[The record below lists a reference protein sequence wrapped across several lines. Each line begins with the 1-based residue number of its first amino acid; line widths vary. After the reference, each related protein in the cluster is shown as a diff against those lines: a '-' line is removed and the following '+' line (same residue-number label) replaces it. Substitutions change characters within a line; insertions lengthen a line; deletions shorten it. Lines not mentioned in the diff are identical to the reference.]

1 MDEQKII
8 FSNRFEKEKFEDYKT
23 DLGTGNTITPD
34 FTEADDFLKFIQ
46 KNRRSVPSKERI
58 ADKDKFIKT
67 VYELS
72 NSFEIDA
79 DLIEFAEGY
88 IANIYVDYACYTG
101 YIKKLK
107 EIIYVFLTIFLY
119 LLKCP
124 QSLILSAL
132 RAFCFCGK
140 PHISRSIFLYFRY
153 QAWLKSW

>member
-23 DLGTGNTITPD
+23 DLGTDSSVTPD
-34 FTEADDFLKFIQ
+34 FTEADVFLKFIQ

-58 ADKDKFIKT
+58 ADEDKFIKT

-101 YIKKLK
+101 YIKKLLPAIRDRK
-107 EIIYVFLTIFLY
+107 YLSTILFY
-119 LLKCP
+119 LN
-124 QSLILSAL
+124 Q
-132 RAFCFCGK
+132 R
-140 PHISRSIFLYFRY
+140 
-153 QAWLKSW
+153 

>member
-1 MDEQKII
+1 MAAQLSSHRVHYEKSVVSLL

-88 IANIYVDYACYTG
+88 IANIYG
-101 YIKKLK
+101 YGIPA
-107 EIIYVFLTIFLY
+107 Y
-119 LLKCP
+119 
-124 QSLILSAL
+124 
-132 RAFCFCGK
+132 
-140 PHISRSIFLYFRY
+140 
-153 QAWLKSW
+153 

>member
-23 DLGTGNTITPD
+23 DLGTDSSVTPD

-79 DLIEFAEGY
+79 DLIEFSEGY
-88 IANIYVDYACYTG
+88 IPT
-101 YIKKLK
+101 
-107 EIIYVFLTIFLY
+107 
-119 LLKCP
+119 
-124 QSLILSAL
+124 SM
-132 RAFCFCGK
+132 
-140 PHISRSIFLYFRY
+140 
-153 QAWLKSW
+153 

>member
-23 DLGTGNTITPD
+23 DLETGSSITPD

-46 KNRRSVPSKERI
+46 KNRRSIPSKERI

-79 DLIEFAEGY
+79 DLIEFSEGY

-101 YIKKLK
+101 YIKKLSK
-107 EIIYVFLTIFLY
+107 FFLSLPMIF
-119 LLKCP
+119 P
-124 QSLILSAL
+124 
-132 RAFCFCGK
+132 F
-140 PHISRSIFLYFRY
+140 
-153 QAWLKSW
+153 

>member
-58 ADKDKFIKT
+58 ADKDNFIKT

-79 DLIEFAEGY
+79 DLI
-88 IANIYVDYACYTG
+88 
-101 YIKKLK
+101 
-107 EIIYVFLTIFLY
+107 
-119 LLKCP
+119 
-124 QSLILSAL
+124 
-132 RAFCFCGK
+132 
-140 PHISRSIFLYFRY
+140 
-153 QAWLKSW
+153 

>member
-23 DLGTGNTITPD
+23 DLETGNAITPD
-34 FTEADDFLKFIQ
+34 FTEANDFLKFIQ
-46 KNRRSVPSKERI
+46 KNRRNVPSKERI

-79 DLIEFAEGY
+79 DLIEFVEGY

-101 YIKKLK
+101 YIKKLLRNGQK
-107 EIIYVFLTIFLY
+107 IRLY
-119 LLKCP
+119 WQNQDATPVPSHTCARLHSP
-124 QSLILSAL
+124 APASHEH
-132 RAFCFCGK
+132 R
-140 PHISRSIFLYFRY
+140 
-153 QAWLKSW
+153 

>member
-23 DLGTGNTITPD
+23 DLGTDSSVTPD

-88 IANIYVDYACYTG
+88 IANIYVDYAILLASVLIVC
-101 YIKKLK
+101 IPSKSC
-107 EIIYVFLTIFLY
+107 LTSSGVNP
-119 LLKCP
+119 CT
-124 QSLILSAL
+124 
-132 RAFCFCGK
+132 
-140 PHISRSIFLYFRY
+140 
-153 QAWLKSW
+153 

>member
-88 IANIYVDYACYTG
+88 IANIYLCR
-101 YIKKLK
+101 LCLLHW
-107 EIIYVFLTIFLY
+107 IYQEAVSNSFY
-119 LLKCP
+119 PC
-124 QSLILSAL
+124 
-132 RAFCFCGK
+132 R
-140 PHISRSIFLYFRY
+140 
-153 QAWLKSW
+153 

>member
-1 MDEQKII
+1 MEERKII
-8 FSNRFEKEKFEDYKT
+8 FSKRFKKYKFMNSDTESKDDADY
-23 DLGTGNTITPD
+23 DAAISQVSD
-34 FTEADDFLKFIQ
+34 FFEYMR

-101 YIKKLK
+101 YIKKLLAILFILADDISFLDGSK
-107 EIIYVFLTIFLY
+107 ENADMLFSFTYHTHHIFLNNRETTDF
-119 LLKCP
+119 
-124 QSLILSAL
+124 S
-132 RAFCFCGK
+132 
-140 PHISRSIFLYFRY
+140 
-153 QAWLKSW
+153 

>member
-88 IANIYVDYACYTG
+88 I
-101 YIKKLK
+101 LH
-107 EIIYVFLTIFLY
+107 E
-119 LLKCP
+119 CP
-124 QSLILSAL
+124 CLHFHHARLAEVRDTSVGCIL
-132 RAFCFCGK
+132 FC
-140 PHISRSIFLYFRY
+140 S
-153 QAWLKSW
+153 

>member
-1 MDEQKII
+1 MI
-8 FSNRFEKEKFEDYKT
+8 
-23 DLGTGNTITPD
+23 
-34 FTEADDFLKFIQ
+34 FLKFIQ

-101 YIKKLK
+101 YIKKLLARK
-107 EIIYVFLTIFLY
+107 VQKDCKVPRKI
-119 LLKCP
+119 LL
-124 QSLILSAL
+124 LV
-132 RAFCFCGK
+132 
-140 PHISRSIFLYFRY
+140 
-153 QAWLKSW
+153 LKTERI

>member
-23 DLGTGNTITPD
+23 DLGTDSSVTPD

-79 DLIEFAEGY
+79 DLIEFCRG
-88 IANIYVDYACYTG
+88 IYRQHLCR
-101 YIKKLK
+101 LCLLHW
-107 EIIYVFLTIFLY
+107 IYQEAVSNSFY
-119 LLKCP
+119 PC
-124 QSLILSAL
+124 
-132 RAFCFCGK
+132 R
-140 PHISRSIFLYFRY
+140 
-153 QAWLKSW
+153 

>member
-1 MDEQKII
+1 MDKQKII

-23 DLGTGNTITPD
+23 DLGTGNAITPD
-34 FTEADDFLKFIQ
+34 FSEADDFLKFIQ

-101 YIKKLK
+101 YIKKLLA
-107 EIIYVFLTIFLY
+107 IH
-119 LLKCP
+119 
-124 QSLILSAL
+124 SAHSD
-132 RAFCFCGK
+132 RT
-140 PHISRSIFLYFRY
+140 S
-153 QAWLKSW
+153 

>member
-23 DLGTGNTITPD
+23 DLGTDSSVTPD
-34 FTEADDFLKFIQ
+34 FTE
-46 KNRRSVPSKERI
+46 

-101 YIKKLK
+101 YIKKLLAILFILADDISFLDGSK
-107 EIIYVFLTIFLY
+107 ENADMLFSFTYHTHHIFLNNRETTDF
-119 LLKCP
+119 
-124 QSLILSAL
+124 S
-132 RAFCFCGK
+132 
-140 PHISRSIFLYFRY
+140 
-153 QAWLKSW
+153 

>member
-88 IANIYVDYACYTG
+88 IAN
-101 YIKKLK
+101 KHRL
-107 EIIYVFLTIFLY
+107 FLPKQHM
-119 LLKCP
+119 LLSSQCLQKW
-124 QSLILSAL
+124 S
-132 RAFCFCGK
+132 
-140 PHISRSIFLYFRY
+140 HT
-153 QAWLKSW
+153 

>member
-23 DLGTGNTITPD
+23 DLGTGNAITPD
-34 FTEADDFLKFIQ
+34 FSEANDFLKFIQ

-58 ADKDKFIKT
+58 AEKDKFIKT

-79 DLIEFAEGY
+79 DMIEFAEGY

-101 YIKKLK
+101 YIKKLW
-107 EIIYVFLTIFLY
+107 IIFQVVYVHSTCTDTTFHICRRTLYYESNTGNLFY
-119 LLKCP
+119 LL
-124 QSLILSAL
+124 
-132 RAFCFCGK
+132 FC
-140 PHISRSIFLYFRY
+140 S
-153 QAWLKSW
+153 

>member
-23 DLGTGNTITPD
+23 DFGTGDTITPD

-88 IANIYVDYACYTG
+88 I
-101 YIKKLK
+101 L
-107 EIIYVFLTIFLY
+107 
-119 LLKCP
+119 
-124 QSLILSAL
+124 SLI
-132 RAFCFCGK
+132 
-140 PHISRSIFLYFRY
+140 HI
-153 QAWLKSW
+153 

>member
-1 MDEQKII
+1 MALIKVKKISLTLLVYTKQK
-8 FSNRFEKEKFEDYKT
+8 N
-23 DLGTGNTITPD
+23 
-34 FTEADDFLKFIQ
+34 EAYYVNSTTKCGYPKFIQ

-101 YIKKLK
+101 YIKKLLAILFILADDISFLDGSK
-107 EIIYVFLTIFLY
+107 ENAYMLFSFTYHTHHIFLNNRETTDF
-119 LLKCP
+119 
-124 QSLILSAL
+124 S
-132 RAFCFCGK
+132 
-140 PHISRSIFLYFRY
+140 
-153 QAWLKSW
+153 

>member
-23 DLGTGNTITPD
+23 DLGTGNAITPD

-46 KNRRSVPSKERI
+46 KNRRSVPSKKRI

-79 DLIEFAEGY
+79 DLIELAEGY

-101 YIKKLK
+101 YIKKLLA
-107 EIIYVFLTIFLY
+107 ILF
-119 LLKCP
+119 
-124 QSLILSAL
+124 ILSDD
-132 RAFCFCGK
+132 
-140 PHISRSIFLYFRY
+140 ISFLDGCKENADMLFSFTYHVFV
-153 QAWLKSW
+153 K